1 MNIKSNVS
9 RILIEMYH
17 EWALKMKLFT
27 NSGDFEA
34 DSKSLLF
41 FDLLKIDSL
50 PVQLG
55 GLLLFYY
62 YWKFLF
68 CGWEEGVRLLISNKK
83 LVWQRLLIDFK
94 KKMLCGHINTCNTIS
109 NIIICVVC
117 ITQVPST
124 YLMSVLRP
132 AITPMNN
139 FCCSYSSPSK

>member
-1 MNIKSNVS
+1 
-9 RILIEMYH
+9 MYY

-34 DSKSLLF
+34 DSKDLLF
-41 FDLLKIDSL
+41 LDLLKIDSL
-50 PVQLG
+50 PVYLG

-62 YWKFLF
+62 CWEFLF
-68 CGWEEGVRLLISNKK
+68 CGWEEGVRLLINNKK

-94 KKMLCGHINTCNTIS
+94 KCNVATNTIS
-109 NIIICVVC
+109 NITVGVFC
-117 ITQVPST
+117 ITQVPSA